1 MGGKS
6 RKGTRLSK
14 RTLRRLKE
22 ALENQPK
29 KKKDELKK
37 ED

>member
-14 RTLRRLKE
+14 RTLKRLRE

-29 KKKDELKK
+29 KKKDERK
-37 ED
+37 EQD